1 MRSVVPLDDSQFDSF
16 TEDEE
21 KLTRYIERE
30 DPIPQKKM
38 PVISL
43 NNIKFVRWCILTSL
57 LSIWSVFS
65 APFFSAFAEDVA
77 DGDGVMA
84 ITIIVDLVFMFDI
97 LLNFRTSFI
106 NSHTGDE
113 ESDPRTIA
121 HNYLTNGKLIF
132 DLLSAFPYDYVAFSL
147 GTSDTTWRALGF
159 LRILRAYRL
168 SRLVLF
174 LRARDETKL
183 LIKLLQLFL
192 YLIMYVHVIGCI
204 FFLIVSDR
212 EKWVPPV
219 DTIRM
224 PTEFY
229 EGGLWRRYWFSFYHS
244 VFLFVG
250 VEIYAVT
257 KYEYMFCVY
266 CYICGAIINALVVG
280 EMAVI
285 STSLNRKATR
295 FAEIA
300 DNANTTMKN
309 MKLPEDLQLRIFDYL
324 IATQNILEY
333 KDELERFEKII
344 PPSMQQEVRSKI
356 YRSIVDNN
364 LFFSENPALSQSITK
379 LFKTRFCQP
388 DEALTNTGDDSDGMF
403 FIASGKCEVEIY
415 DEHKVPHITRYLKSG
430 DYFGEVGL
438 IFKTKRTATVR
449 TAVYSNLAAVS
460 SSDFYA
466 LASQFPDIVEH
477 LKDNISKYK
486 DCWRCFLLNAI
497 NKVSYLRNLSRELQD
512 SLIYSLESH
521 SYDANTKVIKEGDK
535 PADIIIVVEGSLV
548 YKLKIKSSDIVK
560 FQNEHPTDEED
571 LDKPKQSNWQRMM
584 HEAELSRINT
594 RSRLTSNVVPASD
607 TQASLVRVELGCV
620 LNANLALTGCVQACS
635 LETAEQSTVLKLS
648 MEKVER
654 LSKTNWILRSQMD
667 KVKGFLTV
675 YDNSQK
681 DYIKKVPNI
690 DCIQHFPP
698 GEARYRKRA
707 WRSNLKIKNA
717 IVRVICRNREIKRS
731 GIPNIQNLCYKL
743 RAVIE
748 AEEKGMHKLA
758 KEIAKGDIDP
768 DVMSTVELLSI
779 EEISRPLLK
788 KFASVAMKSKSM
800 VGSLNDKFS
809 SVTQMLE
816 ELQTKVQLCSGEI
829 NEFSVIVA
837 GIEKL
842 VDSRARRL

>member
-1 MRSVVPLDDSQFDSF
+1 MRSVVVPLDDSQFDSF
-16 TEDEE
+16 AEDDEE
-21 KLTRYIERE
+21 LTRYIERE
-30 DPIPQKKM
+30 DPMPQKKV

-43 NNIKFVRWCILTSL
+43 NNIKFVRWSIVTSL

-77 DGDGVMA
+77 NGDGVMA

-121 HNYLTNGKLIF
+121 HNYLTNGKLFF
-132 DLLSAFPYDYVAFSL
+132 DLLSAFPYDYVALSL
-147 GTSDTTWRALGF
+147 GSSEATWKALGF

-168 SRLVLF
+168 SRLVVF

-204 FFLIVSDR
+204 FFLIVSDN

-229 EGGLWRRYWFSFYHS
+229 DGGLWRRYCFSFYHS

-250 VEIYAVT
+250 VEIHAVT

-344 PPSMQQEVRSKI
+344 PPSMQQEVRSTI

-379 LFKTRFCQP
+379 IFKTRFCQP
-388 DEALTNTGDDSDGMF
+388 DEPLTNTGDDSDGMF

-415 DEHKVPHITRYLKSG
+415 DENKVPHITRYLRAG

-477 LKDNISKYK
+477 LKGNISKYK
-486 DCWRCFLLNAI
+486 DGWRCFQLNAI
-497 NKVSYLRNLSRELQD
+497 NKVPYLRNLSLDLQD

-521 SYDANTKVIKEGDK
+521 SYDAHTKVIKEGDK
-535 PADIIIVVEGSLV
+535 PTDIIIVVEGSLV
-548 YKLKIKSSDIVK
+548 YKLKIKSSDLIK
-560 FQNEHPTDEED
+560 YQNEHATDQD
-571 LDKPKQSNWQRMM
+571 LYKPKQSNWQRMM

-594 RSRLTSNVVPASD
+594 RSRLASNVVPAKD
-607 TQASLVRVELGCV
+607 VEANLVRVELGCV
-620 LNANLALTGCVQACS
+620 LNANVALTGSVQACS
-635 LETAEQSTVLKLS
+635 LETAEQTTVLKLS
-648 MEKVER
+648 MEKLER
-654 LSKTNWILRSQMD
+654 LAKTNGDLRNQME
-667 KVKGFLTV
+667 KIKTSLTV

-681 DYIKKVPNI
+681 DYIKKAPNI
-690 DCIQHFPP
+690 DCIQNFPP
-698 GEARYRKRA
+698 GESRYRKRV

-717 IVRVICRNREIKRS
+717 IVRIICRNREIKLGGS
-731 GIPNIQNLCYKL
+731 PNIQNLCVKL
-743 RAVIE
+743 KAVIR
-748 AEEKGMHKLA
+748 AEEKGLHKLA
-758 KEIAKGDIDP
+758 KEIARGEVDP
-768 DVMSTVELLSI
+768 DVINSVELLSL

-788 KFASVAMKSKSM
+788 KFASVAMRSKDM
-800 VGSLNDKFS
+800 VDSLNLKFS
-809 SVTQMLE
+809 SVTAMLKA
-816 ELQTKVQLCSGEI
+816 QQAKVQLCSGEV
-829 NEFSVIVA
+829 NEFSEIVA

-842 VDSRARRL
+842 IDSRARRS